1 MVAVWRWGDWRNW
14 EKYQSTILFKIT
26 CALLYEVL
34 TYNYPLWEYSDFDT
48 FLPTHTLNSLAIT
61 FVGFTCTVL
70 LFLSCYPETKKK
82 QIFYIIFWVLLNS
95 AIEISYHLI
104 GLFKYYHG
112 WNFWWSV
119 LFNCVMFPMLILHY
133 KKPLMA
139 YALSVPIIIV
149 LLLYFDVPIDK
160 LK

>member
-1 MVAVWRWGDWRNW
+1 MQILGLFTFIVAVWRWGDWRNW

-82 QIFYIIFWVLLNS
+82 TNFL
-95 AIEISYHLI
+95 
-104 GLFKYYHG
+104 YYFLG
-112 WNFWWSV
+112 IVKLSNR
-119 LFNCVMFPMLILHY
+119 NILS
-133 KKPLMA
+133 PNWF
-139 YALSVPIIIV
+139 I
-149 LLLYFDVPIDK
+149 
-160 LK
+160 